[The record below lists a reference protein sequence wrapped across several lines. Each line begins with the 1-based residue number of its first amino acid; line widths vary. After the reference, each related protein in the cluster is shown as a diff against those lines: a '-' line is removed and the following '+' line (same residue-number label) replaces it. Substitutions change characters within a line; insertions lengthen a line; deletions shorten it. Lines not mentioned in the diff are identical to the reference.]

1 MKKCI
6 SCLVLIMMSLMCASV
21 SYASGISGS
30 CGEDATF
37 TLVNN
42 VLTISGTGIVD
53 DSIGWEDYSDTT
65 KEIIVGEGITELDQY
80 VFSYHSAVTNVK
92 LPETLEYIGRYAF
105 RGCESL
111 EKLVI
116 PNNVTEIVNTAFR
129 NCDNL
134 TLYCSEGSYAEEF
147 AIDNDIP
154 YVILKDIKISFD
166 ANGGNNAPSELT
178 GTVTDA
184 ITIPSLRP
192 NKKGATF
199 IGWSDTNTATEV
211 KYKIGDIV
219 NFSEDTTLYAVWLEC
234 VILDKSTESV
244 ISVESNVDTPSLTL
258 YIAAYSEQSLAK
270 VDVIDVTLN
279 KGENT
284 IISDY
289 NWDSIEKDLIKIML
303 WTDELVPVAEAKEIK
318 VINNKYTV
326 NYIDADGT
334 VLSTQTILEGSD
346 ATAPSSPTMS
356 GMTFCGWSSSGEN
369 ITCNTDIVAQYV
381 DASKDN
387 VFKVSNV
394 QGNVGDIVTTSI
406 YLDGIVK
413 TCGFDMRLNYDS
425 DVLEF
430 VSTNADWN
438 LDIVAHH
445 VENESLIKFNYG
457 SSKNRTKKAK
467 VIEVS
472 FRIKDTTVSETTLG
486 IQQVE
491 VIAADETNNDEPTKV
506 NHTLIDGVVKIK

>member
-1 MKKCI
+1 MRMRKTILTILVVLSFCI
-6 SCLVLIMMSLMCASV
+6 INVSAASL
-21 SYASGISGS
+21 SGQ
-30 CGEDATF
+30 CGENTTF
-37 TLVNN
+37 TLENN
-42 VLTISGTGIVD
+42 ILTISGTGIVD

-116 PNNVTEIVNTAFR
+116 PDNVTEIVSTAFR

-154 YVILKDIKISFD
+154 YVVLKDIKISFD
-166 ANGGNNAPSELT
+166 ANGGSNAPSELT

-184 ITIPSLRP
+184 ITIPVMKPS
-192 NKKGATF
+192 KTGSTF
-199 IGWSDTNTATEV
+199 IGWADTSAATEA
-211 KYKIGDIV
+211 KYMIGDKV

-234 VILDKSTESV
+234 TILDKSTGGI
-244 ISVESNVDTPSLTL
+244 ISIESNVTSPSLKL
-258 YIAAYSEQSLAK
+258 YVAAYFEKRLAH
-270 VDVIDVTLN
+270 VDVIDVNLV

-284 IISDY
+284 ITSDY
-289 NWDSIEKDLIKIML
+289 NWDGIEKELIKIML
-303 WTDELVPVAEAKEIK
+303 WTDEMVPVAEAKEIK

-326 NYIDADGT
+326 NYVDADGT

-346 ATAPSSPTMS
+346 ATPPASPSMS

-381 DASKDN
+381 DATKDN

-413 TCGFDMRLNYDS
+413 TCGFDLRLNYDS

-486 IQQVE
+486 LQQVE
-491 VIAADETNNDEPTKV
+491 VIAADETNNDVPTKV